1 MIEVKYDQN
10 MLAKVERKLGRMKS
24 EAPKALKNAIN
35 QTAKQARKD
44 LASEAQK
51 TYVVKTGGF
60 NKAMKIKNAS
70 AGSLEAT
77 IKATGAP
84 LPLKDFRISKA
95 GGQVKAQVLK
105 SGSLKP
111 LVKGN
116 IKAFVNNI
124 ARRGQTRK
132 RDTSKGAKGTNVRHL
147 AVAQRLA
154 GDRLPIKTFYGNS
167 IPVMIGNEK
176 RVYGVV
182 RPSIEEH
189 LQENV
194 DKQVRKIL
202 EAQ

>member
-24 EAPKALKNAIN
+24 EAPKALKTAIN

-51 TYVVKTGGF
+51 TYVVKTGRF

-70 AGSLEAT
+70 AGNLEAT

-84 LPLKDFRISKA
+84 MELKDFKVSPATARTGPNRPSITKA
-95 GGQVKAQVLK
+95 KVL
-105 SGSLKP
+105 SAGSM
-111 LVKGN
+111 KGLQKGD
-116 IKAFVNNI
+116 IKAFV
-124 ARRGQTRK
+124 
-132 RDTSKGAKGTNVRHL
+132 AKFSSGH
-147 AVAQRLA
+147 ASVAQRRGSA
-154 GDRLPIKTFYGNS
+154 RLPVKVLFSNS
-167 IPVMIGNEK
+167 IPKMLGNEK